1 MEVTCESC
9 KTKLNIPDEKIPEGQ
24 MFRVSCRKCKQKITI
39 DPRKAYEGATAPE
52 GAAEGGAET
61 GKFHRKFNEKTPPPA
76 PEGEDYGYDEYNDD
90 KDLDFVEEGTKLAI
104 ILDTEPARLEKI
116 KTAVEKLGYKCIF
129 SPNTRD
135 ATGKMR
141 FHHFDLVVVS
151 DGFDGQP
158 LDQNPLLNFLNRMSM
173 SVRRH
178 IFLALMS
185 DRFKTMDNM
194 MAFALSANLVVNI
207 NEMDRLGSI
216 LQRAISENEKFYKV
230 YMDSMTEAGKA

>member
-1 MEVTCESC
+1 MEVICESC
-9 KTKLNIPDEKIPEGQ
+9 KTKLNIPDEKIPESQ
-24 MFRVSCRKCKQKITI
+24 MLRVSCPKCKQKITI
-39 DPRKAYEGATAPE
+39 DNRKSSEGEAAPHE
-52 GAAEGGAET
+52 GEEKHTET
-61 GKFHRKFNEKTPPPA
+61 GKFNLKFIEKTPPRT
-76 PEGEDYGYDEYNDD
+76 PEEASYGYDEYSDD

-104 ILDTEPARLEKI
+104 ILDNEPARLEKI

-141 FHHFDLVVVS
+141 FHHFDLVIVS

-158 LDQNPLLNFLNRMSM
+158 LAQNPILNFLNRMSM
-173 SVRRH
+173 SVRRR

-185 DRFKTMDNM
+185 ERFKTMDNM
-194 MAFALSANLVVNI
+194 MAFALSANLVINI

-216 LQRAISENEKFYKV
+216 LQRAISENQKFFKV
-230 YMDSMTEAGKA
+230 YMDTMVEVGKG